1 MRPIKKVWDPRRGE
15 STLFFIRK
23 ETTGYDVGREE
34 FYLWMEKE
42 NLR

>member
-1 MRPIKKVWDPRRGE
+1 MRPIKKVWDPRRGDP
-15 STLFFIRK
+15 TLFFIRK
-23 ETTGYDVGREE
+23 ETTGYAGGREE

>member
-1 MRPIKKVWDPRRGE
+1 MRPIKKVWDRDP
-15 STLFFIRK
+15 TLFFIRK
-23 ETTGYDVGREE
+23 ETTGYAGGREE

>member
-1 MRPIKKVWDPRRGE
+1 MRPIKKVWDRDL
-15 STLFFIRK
+15 TLFFIRK
-23 ETTGYDVGREE
+23 ETTGYAGGREE

>member
-1 MRPIKKVWDPRRGE
+1 MRPIKKVWDPRRGYP
-15 STLFFIRK
+15 TLFIIRK
-23 ETTGYDVGREE
+23 ETTGYAGGREE